1 MTSLELDPWQK
12 DILATKGNIVLCS
25 GRQCGKS
32 TIISRKASEY
42 AINHPKKVVMVVAAV
57 ERQAYLLFEKII
69 AYTADNY
76 PKLIKKGKDKP
87 TKSKLQLKNGS
98 VIYCLPTGLSGYG
111 IRGFSIDQLYVDEA
125 AFVPD
130 EVFQAITPALVT
142 TGGDIILLSTPY
154 GREGYFFQSF
164 NNDGFTKFQISTEE
178 VAKQRPTLM
187 RERMDK
193 FLEAER
199 ERMTKKQYQQE
210 YLGLFVHD
218 LSQYFPD
225 DLIKKCMTLE
235 RPTVIDKERK
245 TYIGVDL
252 ARMGDDESVFSVVQI
267 VGDTLIQVESIITRK
282 TLLTMSARLIREL
295 DLKYNF
301 REIYVD
307 EGGIG
312 VGCIDILLEDEQT
325 RRKVKAINNLRRAF
339 DHDPKR
345 MKKLMKEDLYNNLLR
360 LMEQDKIKLLSDPEI
375 FQSLKSVQYEYSGGI
390 SEEKKLKIFGH
401 YTHCAESLIRA
412 AWCMKTKSLSIYI
425 Y

>member
-1 MTSLELDPWQK
+1 MPSLELDPWQK
-12 DILATKGNIVLCS
+12 DILATKGNIILCS

-42 AINHPKKVVMVVAAV
+42 AVNHPKKVVMVVAAV

-69 AYTADNY
+69 AYTADNH
-76 PKLIKKGKDKP
+76 KRMIKTGKDKP

-98 VIYCLPTGLSGYG
+98 VIYCLPTGMSGYG

-125 AFVPD
+125 AFVNE
-130 EVFQAITPALVT
+130 EVFTAITPGLVT
-142 TGGDIILLSTPY
+142 TGGEIILLSTPY
-154 GREGYFFQSF
+154 GREGYFFRCF
-164 NNDGFTKFQISTEE
+164 NDDNFTTFQISTEA
-178 VAKQRPTLM
+178 VAKQRPKLM
-187 RERMDK
+187 GERMLK
-193 FLEAER
+193 FLESER
-199 ERMTKKQYQQE
+199 KRMTQKQYEQE
-210 YLGLFVHD
+210 YLGLFVHE

-225 DLIKKCMTLE
+225 ELIKKCMSLE
-235 RPTVIDKERK
+235 RKPRIHGSKM
-245 TYIGVDL
+245 YIGVDL
-252 ARMGDDESVFSVVQI
+252 ARLGDDESVFAVVEK
-267 VGDTLIQVESIITRK
+267 VGEELHHIENIITRK
-282 TLLTMSARLIREL
+282 TLLTMSARLILKL
-295 DLKYNF
+295 DRQYDFK
-301 REIYVD
+301 EIYVD

-401 YTHCAESLIRA
+401 YTHCAEALIRA
-412 AWCMKTKSLSIYI
+412 AWCMKDKSLNIYI
-425 Y
+425 M